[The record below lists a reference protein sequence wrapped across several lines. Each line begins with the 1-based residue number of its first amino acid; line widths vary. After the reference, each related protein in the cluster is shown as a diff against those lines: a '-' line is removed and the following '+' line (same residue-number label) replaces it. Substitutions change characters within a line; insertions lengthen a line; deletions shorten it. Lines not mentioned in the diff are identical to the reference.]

1 MSAGESES
9 SDLMRALRAGFPGA
23 RVAGPAEATANLILL
38 QLGRERR
45 EYVRVLCTHGQI
57 AINDV
62 SGNAVSFDPTVEIAG
77 EEFLSELRTLANAV
91 FQALCVICGLPHHH
105 QSSSSIVGLKFGVQH
120 TVVRATLVANRDRQE
135 LTLRFTYG
143 SRWKCC
149 VYQLLARIQAWFR
162 RAGSHQDM

>member
-1 MSAGESES
+1 MSAGKSES
-9 SDLMRALRAGFPGA
+9 SDLVRAFREGFPGA
-23 RVAGPAEATANLILL
+23 RIAGPAEATANLILL

-77 EEFLSELRTLANAV
+77 EEFLSDLRTLANAV
-91 FQALCVICGLPHHH
+91 FQELCVICGLPHPH

-120 TVVRATLVANRDRQE
+120 AVVRATLVADRDRQE
-135 LTLRFTYG
+135 LTLRVTYG
-143 SRWKCC
+143 SRWTCC
-149 VYQLLARIQAWFR
+149 VHQLLARTQTWFR
-162 RAGSHQDM
+162 QAGSHQDM